1 MRRNRLLSGVAAVT
15 VALGGAFVLPSP
27 ASAAMNVQR
36 VESSSV
42 YNGDDFKIV
51 SVSCPLNTKVIGGG
65 ADLSGGGQNV
75 HIVGMH
81 PDGATNSYVALAKEH
96 TATNVSW
103 KVITHAVCAPQPAG
117 YHIVEALVDWSS
129 STTKADEAFCD
140 SGKVLGVGGRIA
152 APDVGKVLLT
162 YVKPTGTGNGAEAG
176 AVEVTGGYSSDWKL
190 TIWAIC
196 ATQPD
201 GWEQAVFTQGN
212 GVYWAAKTCLA
223 PKKLTT
229 AGAYIS
235 LSLGKVFLREAI
247 TIDNDGGTPAVP
259 DTVAAAVGWIGG
271 TPDHEWLVKA
281 QGICVS

>member
-1 MRRNRLLSGVAAVT
+1 MRRNRLLSGVAAAT

-75 HIVGMH
+75 HIAGMH
-81 PDGATNSYVALAKEH
+81 PDSATNSYVALAKEH
-96 TATNVSW
+96 TPTDVSW
-103 KVITHAVCAPQPAG
+103 KVISHAVCAPQPAG

-129 STTKADEAFCD
+129 STTKADEAFCT

-162 YVKPTGTGNGAEAG
+162 YVKPTPTGNGAEAG

-196 ATQPD
+196 ATEPSGWQPVAD
-201 GWEQAVFTQGN
+201 TVGPGAQ
-212 GVYWAAKTCLA
+212 WAFVTC
-223 PKKLTT
+223 PPTKKLTT

-235 LSLGKVFLREAI
+235 LSLGKIFLREVTVFTAG
-247 TIDNDGGTPAVP
+247 DDPAVP
-259 DTVAAAVGWIGG
+259 DSIGAAMDQIANI
-271 TPDHEWLVKA
+271 DHEWMIKA
-281 QGICVS
+281 HGICVS